1 MDEVSDYVHTS
12 NATCIRDAE
21 GSFEERRQ
29 RLEQRLRKSQEVS
42 RADLVQRNIVPGVSV
57 VRRGIHVLEGLLR
70 SRPSLEQLTA
80 ANRLPPNYIDKMFPD
95 DASGSAA
102 PKAERKPAVSLNQL
116 LSPPSNR
123 PGAAVSPGPA
133 GPPNYMPV
141 PGGQVPVD
149 PAVLATWMVQAAM
162 MKSPSPITGLPPYP
176 GTMPPFAGAMPAA
189 GFPPGAAFPR
199 PGFQPR
205 VQAAPGSE
213 ASEDPIS
220 GISPTARAQKP
231 PSNVGVDMIAP
242 IRPPKPSIQAQRA
255 ASPQVPAV
263 SRTEVPP
270 FVALLAAQLHLG
282 LYTDVERGKL
292 LQPHAWL
299 GPGLSSRKVMGCLR
313 PDTSSAAAEEVIFR
327 GIVDVVVSVHQANT
341 DLTAAS
347 LISRLWSE
355 LGNIRQRA
363 VAAPK
368 PHLQRNMLLHEH
380 QVISLTTLAYQK
392 FMAEADK
399 HVQKMRQSWQ
409 MEEFHEKCRNEYE
422 KLFGR
427 VGLRPLDNI
436 RGGKPKPRYLIDRA
450 AVGIRDGGRPQRWG
464 ARKKR
469 SLPPGSRPAMALR
482 PKRRKSSAKVL
493 PPNISYVPDAGAAAA
508 PSPGASPGEDSVIL
522 SMKPGP
528 VVGTYTI
535 ADIKAKFQ
543 ALDRNGD
550 GILSREEMGVLL
562 RRGRDDITDEEL
574 GVLWDDMN
582 HDGDEGID
590 FDEFVDYLFGLYTS
604 DGAKLDWRGA
614 SEVFH
619 VIAGASNRDYITYH
633 EYLALCRQLDI
644 LDDTGF
650 GITEAMALFKECKES
665 KRGMTFERF
674 KLLVKKVSKK
684 KNVPLRT
691 VVNWIA
697 SFTPG
702 RANED
707 IADTW
712 TACHKQ

>member
-1 MDEVSDYVHTS
+1 M
-12 NATCIRDAE
+12 
-21 GSFEERRQ
+21 RRA
-29 RLEQRLRKSQEVS
+29 KDSQVPTQDDSSWELSLV
-42 RADLVQRNIVPGVSV
+42 RGEMADL
-57 VRRGIHVLEGLLR
+57 
-70 SRPSLEQLTA
+70 
-80 ANRLPPNYIDKMFPD
+80 K
-95 DASGSAA
+95 
-102 PKAERKPAVSLNQL
+102 
-116 LSPPSNR
+116 
-123 PGAAVSPGPA
+123 
-133 GPPNYMPV
+133 
-141 PGGQVPVD
+141 
-149 PAVLATWMVQAAM
+149 
-162 MKSPSPITGLPPYP
+162 IT
-176 GTMPPFAGAMPAA
+176 
-189 GFPPGAAFPR
+189 
-199 PGFQPR
+199 
-205 VQAAPGSE
+205 E
-213 ASEDPIS
+213 
-220 GISPTARAQKP
+220 K
-231 PSNVGVDMIAP
+231 
-242 IRPPKPSIQAQRA
+242 
-255 ASPQVPAV
+255 
-263 SRTEVPP
+263 
-270 FVALLAAQLHLG
+270 
-282 LYTDVERGKL
+282 
-292 LQPHAWL
+292 
-299 GPGLSSRKVMGCLR
+299 
-313 PDTSSAAAEEVIFR
+313 
-327 GIVDVVVSVHQANT
+327 
-341 DLTAAS
+341 
-347 LISRLWSE
+347 
-355 LGNIRQRA
+355 
-363 VAAPK
+363 
-368 PHLQRNMLLHEH
+368 
-380 QVISLTTLAYQK
+380 TTLAYQK

-427 VGLRPLDNI
+427 VGLRPLENI
-436 RGGKPKPRYLIDRA
+436 RGGKPKP
-450 AVGIRDGGRPQRWG
+450 
-464 ARKKR
+464 
-469 SLPPGSRPAMALR
+469 R

-508 PSPGASPGEDSVIL
+508 PSPVASPGEDLDREDGSCCSFANDVSRLNGRCAARVLQDSVIL

-550 GILSREEMGVLL
+550 GILSRDEMGVLL

-604 DGAKLDWRGA
+604 EPTCPGSLKLRTKQPDDGAKLDWRGA

>member
-1 MDEVSDYVHTS
+1 MCTSRVDNRIHNSHAGHLCEQCEPDCGAARSCIRSHVSWARLMDEAGRAVHTS

-282 LYTDVERGKL
+282 LYTDVERG
-292 LQPHAWL
+292 
-299 GPGLSSRKVMGCLR
+299 
-313 PDTSSAAAEEVIFR
+313 
-327 GIVDVVVSVHQANT
+327 
-341 DLTAAS
+341 
-347 LISRLWSE
+347 SE